1 MNTFTQVL
9 EFLTYY
15 LVDHY
20 WFPAFLI
27 GTGIFFTI
35 YLGFPQIK
43 YFAHGW
49 RILSGKYVKPGTEG
63 ETTPFQAL
71 STALS
76 GTIGTGNIGGVAL
89 AIFLGGPAA
98 IFWMWITAFL
108 GMTTKFVEVTLAH
121 KYRIKLPD
129 GSIAGGP
136 MFYIENGLNM
146 KWLAVV
152 FSVCLLMMCIGTGNM
167 PQINNIA
174 LVMNDT
180 FDIPKWLTGVVLAVL
195 LWMVIIGGIKRI
207 AQIASKLVPFMAFW
221 YILGALAVII
231 GNYENIIPS
240 LKLIFVH
247 IFSPAAAVGGFL
259 GASVSV
265 ALTRG
270 VNRGLYSNEAGQGS
284 APIAHATS
292 KTENPIEEGMV
303 SILEP
308 FIDTIVICS
317 MTGLV
322 ILASGVWNEKFEN
335 EFEASAMDYLN
346 VPSSMT
352 LTLENVEGT
361 YAATETVT
369 GSTSGATGTLTSI
382 NGTTL
387 VIADPT
393 GYFYPNE
400 ELTGGTSK
408 ATSTASPT
416 EDLVTLRNYYYER
429 NENIEFTG
437 ELTITEGVLT
447 SSGVTLMHNRSF
459 AEETTYTDKETNQR
473 YSGVITV
480 EKGKITNPGDFIVE
494 GKSLLRSADLTGKA
508 FTKSIFGEFGQYIVA
523 FGLLLFAF
531 STVIAWSY
539 YGDRATA
546 HLFGEGWILYY
557 RIVYV
562 GAFFIASVV
571 DTKIIW
577 DIATVIGP
585 IATIPNLIALILLR
599 KEIKQIDEGYK
610 VVKKPEQLS

>member
-1 MNTFTQVL
+1 MNTFTQIL

-27 GTGIFFTI
+27 GSGIFFTI

-71 STALS
+71 TTALS

-98 IFWMWITAFL
+98 IFWMWVVAFL

-121 KYRIKLPD
+121 KYREKLAD

-146 KWLAVV
+146 KWLAVI

-180 FDIPKWLTGVVLAVL
+180 FDIPKWLTGLVLAIL

-247 IFSPAAAVGGFL
+247 VFSPAAAVGGFL
-259 GASVSV
+259 GASVAA

-308 FIDTIVICS
+308 FIDTIIVCTL
-317 MTGLV
+317 TGLV
-322 ILASGVWNEKFEN
+322 ILASGVWNQKFEN
-335 EFEASAMDYLN
+335 EFEASAMDYLKGSYSET
-346 VPSSMT
+346 SS
-352 LTLENVEGT
+352 
-361 YAATETVT
+361 A
-369 GSTSGATGTLTSI
+369 
-382 NGTTL
+382 
-387 VIADPT
+387 
-393 GYFYPNE
+393 
-400 ELTGGTSK
+400 
-408 ATSTASPT
+408 
-416 EDLVTLRNYYYER
+416 EDLITLRNYYYER

-437 ELTITEGVLT
+437 ELNISEGVLI
-447 SSGVTLMHNRSF
+447 SEDVTLMHNRSF
-459 AEETTYTDKETNQR
+459 AEETTYKDRETNQSF
-473 YSGVITV
+473 SGVISV
-480 EKGKITNPGDFIVE
+480 EEGKIINPGDFIIE

-508 FTKSIFGEFGQYIVA
+508 FTKSVFGDYGQYIVA

-562 GAFFIASVV
+562 GAFFIAAVV

-599 KEIKQIDEGYK
+599 KEIKQIDEGYEVNK
-610 VVKKPEQLS
+610 SPQS

>member
-1 MNTFTQVL
+1 VNTFTQIL

-27 GTGIFFTI
+27 GSGIFFTI

-71 STALS
+71 TTALS

-98 IFWMWITAFL
+98 IFWMWVVAFL

-121 KYRIKLPD
+121 KYREKLAD

-146 KWLAVV
+146 KWLAVI

-180 FDIPKWLTGVVLAVL
+180 FDIPKWLTGLVLAIL

-247 IFSPAAAVGGFL
+247 VFSPAAAVGGFL
-259 GASVSV
+259 GASVAA

-308 FIDTIVICS
+308 FIDTIVVCTL
-317 MTGLV
+317 TGLV
-322 ILASGVWNEKFEN
+322 ILASGVWNQKFEN
-335 EFEASAMDYLN
+335 EFEASAMDYLKGSYSET
-346 VPSSMT
+346 SS
-352 LTLENVEGT
+352 
-361 YAATETVT
+361 A
-369 GSTSGATGTLTSI
+369 
-382 NGTTL
+382 
-387 VIADPT
+387 
-393 GYFYPNE
+393 
-400 ELTGGTSK
+400 
-408 ATSTASPT
+408 
-416 EDLVTLRNYYYER
+416 EDLITLRNYYYER

-437 ELTITEGVLT
+437 ELNISEGVLI
-447 SSGVTLMHNRSF
+447 SEDVTLMHNRSF
-459 AEETTYTDKETNQR
+459 AEETTYKDRETNQSF
-473 YSGVITV
+473 SGVISV
-480 EKGKITNPGDFIVE
+480 EEGKIINPGDFIIE

-508 FTKSIFGEFGQYIVA
+508 FTKSVFGDYGQYIVA

-562 GAFFIASVV
+562 GAFFIAAVV

-599 KEIKQIDEGYK
+599 KEIKQIDEGYEVNK
-610 VVKKPEQLS
+610 SPQK

>member
-27 GTGIFFTI
+27 GSGIFFTI

-71 STALS
+71 TTALS

-121 KYRIKLPD
+121 KYREKLPD

-180 FDIPKWLTGVVLAVL
+180 FDIPKWLTGAVLAVL

-259 GASVSV
+259 GASVAA

-308 FIDTIVICS
+308 FIDTIVVCTL
-317 MTGLV
+317 TGLV
-322 ILASGVWNEKFEN
+322 ILSSGVWNEKFEN
-335 EFEASAMDYLN
+335 EFEASAMDYMN
-346 VPSSMT
+346 GDYS
-352 LTLENVEGT
+352 
-361 YAATETVT
+361 ET
-369 GSTSGATGTLTSI
+369 
-382 NGTTL
+382 
-387 VIADPT
+387 
-393 GYFYPNE
+393 
-400 ELTGGTSK
+400 K
-408 ATSTASPT
+408 A
-416 EDLVTLRNYYYER
+416 EDLNTLRNYYYER
-429 NENIEFTG
+429 NENIEFSG
-437 ELTITEGVLT
+437 ELVISEGVLT
-447 SSGVTLMHNRSF
+447 STGVTLMHNRSF
-459 AEETTYTDKETNQR
+459 AEDTTYVTRETNQIF
-473 YSGVITV
+473 SGVITV
-480 EKGKITNPGDFIVE
+480 EEGKIINPGDFIIE

-508 FTKSIFGEFGQYIVA
+508 FTKSVFGEYGQYIVA

-562 GAFFIASVV
+562 GALFIAAVV

>member
-1 MNTFTQVL
+1 MNTFTQIL

-27 GTGIFFTI
+27 GSGIFFTI

-71 STALS
+71 TTALS

-98 IFWMWITAFL
+98 IFWMWVVAFL

-121 KYRIKLPD
+121 KYREKLAD

-146 KWLAVV
+146 KWLAVI

-180 FDIPKWLTGVVLAVL
+180 FDIPKWLTGLVLAIL

-247 IFSPAAAVGGFL
+247 VFSPAAAVGGFL
-259 GASVSV
+259 GASVAA

-308 FIDTIVICS
+308 FIDTIVVCTL
-317 MTGLV
+317 TGLV
-322 ILASGVWNEKFEN
+322 ILSSGVWNQKFEN
-335 EFEASAMDYLN
+335 EFEASAMDYLKGSYSET
-346 VPSSMT
+346 SS
-352 LTLENVEGT
+352 E
-361 YAATETVT
+361 
-369 GSTSGATGTLTSI
+369 
-382 NGTTL
+382 
-387 VIADPT
+387 
-393 GYFYPNE
+393 
-400 ELTGGTSK
+400 
-408 ATSTASPT
+408 
-416 EDLVTLRNYYYER
+416 EDLITLRNYYYDR

-437 ELTITEGVLT
+437 ELNISEGVLT
-447 SSGVTLMHNRSF
+447 SEDVTLMHNRSF
-459 AEETTYTDKETNQR
+459 AEETTYKDSETNQSF
-473 YSGVITV
+473 SGVISV
-480 EKGKITNPGDFIVE
+480 EEGKIINPGDFIIE

-508 FTKSIFGEFGQYIVA
+508 FTKSIFGDYGQYIVA

-562 GAFFIASVV
+562 GAFFIAAVV

-599 KEIKQIDEGYK
+599 KEIKQIDEGYEVNK
-610 VVKKPEQLS
+610 SPQN

>member
-27 GTGIFFTI
+27 GSGIFFTI

-71 STALS
+71 TTALS

-121 KYRIKLPD
+121 KYREKLPD

-180 FDIPKWLTGVVLAVL
+180 FDIPKWLTGAVLAVL

-259 GASVSV
+259 GASVAA
-265 ALTRG
+265 ALQRG

-308 FIDTIVICS
+308 FIDTIVVCTL
-317 MTGLV
+317 TGLV
-322 ILASGVWNEKFEN
+322 ILSSGVWNEKFEN
-335 EFEASAMDYLN
+335 EFEASAMDYMN
-346 VPSSMT
+346 GDYS
-352 LTLENVEGT
+352 
-361 YAATETVT
+361 ET
-369 GSTSGATGTLTSI
+369 
-382 NGTTL
+382 
-387 VIADPT
+387 
-393 GYFYPNE
+393 
-400 ELTGGTSK
+400 K
-408 ATSTASPT
+408 A
-416 EDLVTLRNYYYER
+416 EDLNTLRNYYYER
-429 NENIEFTG
+429 NENIEFNG
-437 ELTITEGVLT
+437 ELVISEGVLT
-447 SSGVTLMHNRSF
+447 STGVTLMHNRSF
-459 AEETTYTDKETNQR
+459 AEDTTYVTRETNQIF
-473 YSGVITV
+473 SGVITV
-480 EKGKITNPGDFIVE
+480 EEGKITNSGDFIIE

-508 FTKSIFGEFGQYIVA
+508 FTKSVFGEYGQYIVA

-562 GAFFIASVV
+562 GAFFIAAVV

>member
-27 GTGIFFTI
+27 GSGIFFTI

-49 RILSGKYVKPGTEG
+49 RILSGKYVRPGTEG

-71 STALS
+71 TTALS

-98 IFWMWITAFL
+98 IFWMWVVAFL

-121 KYRIKLPD
+121 KYREKLAD

-146 KWLAVV
+146 KWLAVI

-180 FDIPKWLTGVVLAVL
+180 FDIPKWLTGLVLAIL

-247 IFSPAAAVGGFL
+247 VFSPAAAVGGFL
-259 GASVSV
+259 GASVAA

-308 FIDTIVICS
+308 FIDTIVVCTL
-317 MTGLV
+317 TGLV
-322 ILASGVWNEKFEN
+322 ILASGVWNQKFEN
-335 EFEASAMDYLN
+335 EFEASAMDYLKGSYSET
-346 VPSSMT
+346 SS
-352 LTLENVEGT
+352 E
-361 YAATETVT
+361 
-369 GSTSGATGTLTSI
+369 
-382 NGTTL
+382 
-387 VIADPT
+387 
-393 GYFYPNE
+393 
-400 ELTGGTSK
+400 
-408 ATSTASPT
+408 
-416 EDLVTLRNYYYER
+416 EDLITLRNYYYER

-437 ELTITEGVLT
+437 ELNVSEGVLT
-447 SSGVTLMHNRSF
+447 SEDVTLMHNRSF
-459 AEETTYTDKETNQR
+459 AEETTYKDRETNQSF
-473 YSGVITV
+473 SGVISV
-480 EKGKITNPGDFIVE
+480 EEGKIINPGDFIIE

-508 FTKSIFGEFGQYIVA
+508 FTKSVFGEYGQYIVA

-562 GAFFIASVV
+562 GAFFIAAVV

-599 KEIKQIDEGYK
+599 KEIKQIDKKYT
-610 VVKKPEQLS
+610 VVK

>member
-27 GTGIFFTI
+27 GSGLFFTI

-71 STALS
+71 TTALS

-98 IFWMWITAFL
+98 IFWMWVVAFL

-121 KYRIKLPD
+121 KYREKLPD

-146 KWLAVV
+146 KWLAVI

-180 FDIPKWLTGVVLAVL
+180 FDIPKWLTGLVLAIL

-259 GASVSV
+259 GASVAA

-308 FIDTIVICS
+308 FIDTIVVCTL
-317 MTGLV
+317 TGLV
-322 ILASGVWNEKFEN
+322 ILSSGVWNQKFEN
-335 EFEASAMDYLN
+335 EFEASAMDYLKGSYSET
-346 VPSSMT
+346 SS
-352 LTLENVEGT
+352 E
-361 YAATETVT
+361 
-369 GSTSGATGTLTSI
+369 
-382 NGTTL
+382 
-387 VIADPT
+387 
-393 GYFYPNE
+393 
-400 ELTGGTSK
+400 
-408 ATSTASPT
+408 
-416 EDLVTLRNYYYER
+416 EDLITLRNYYYDR

-437 ELTITEGVLT
+437 ELNVSEGVLT
-447 SSGVTLMHNRSF
+447 SEDVTLMHNRSF
-459 AEETTYTDKETNQR
+459 AEDTTYITSDTNQKF
-473 YSGVITV
+473 SGSITV
-480 EKGKITNPGDFIVE
+480 KEGKITNPGDFIIE

-508 FTKSIFGEFGQYIVA
+508 FTKSVFGEYGQYIVA

-562 GAFFIASVV
+562 GAFFIAAVV

-599 KEIKQIDEGYK
+599 KEIKQIDEGYE
-610 VVKKPEQLS
+610 VIKKPEQLT

>member
-1 MNTFTQVL
+1 MDTLTQVL
-9 EFLTYY
+9 DFLTKY
-15 LVDHY
+15 LVEAY

-27 GTGIFFTI
+27 GSGIFFTI

-49 RILSGKYVKPGTEG
+49 RILSGKYVKPDTEG

-121 KYRIKLPD
+121 KYRVKLPD

-136 MFYIENGLNM
+136 MFYIEHGLNM
-146 KWLAVV
+146 KWLAIV

-180 FDIPKWLTGVVLAVL
+180 FDIPKWLTGIVLAVL

-240 LKLIFVH
+240 FKLIFVH

-308 FIDTIVICS
+308 FIDTIVVCTL
-317 MTGLV
+317 TGLV
-322 ILASGVWNEKFEN
+322 ILSSGVWNEKFEN

-346 VPSSMT
+346 GNYS
-352 LTLENVEGT
+352 
-361 YAATETVT
+361 ETK
-369 GSTSGATGTLTSI
+369 
-382 NGTTL
+382 
-387 VIADPT
+387 P
-393 GYFYPNE
+393 
-400 ELTGGTSK
+400 
-408 ATSTASPT
+408 
-416 EDLVTLRNYYYER
+416 EDLKTLRDYYYDKDKKMMF
-429 NENIEFTG
+429 NG
-437 ELTITEGVLT
+437 ELTISEGVLIST
-447 SSGVTLMHNRSF
+447 GITLLHNRSF
-459 AEETTYTDKETNQR
+459 AEDTTYITRETNQR
-473 YSGVITV
+473 FSGVITV
-480 EKGKITNPGDFIVE
+480 EEGKITNSGDFIIE

-508 FTKSIFGEFGQYIVA
+508 FTKSVFGEYGQYIVA

-599 KEIKQIDEGYK
+599 KEIKRIDEGYK
-610 VVKKPEQLS
+610 VIKNPEQLS